1 MRISVWSSDV
11 CASDLHVVV
20 AVRLSDLRVSEHARV
35 RLRHAGGVIAAILVD
50 ERVTL
55 IAQLRNE
62 SLRARGSSS
71 LRDGGFV
78 QITDLSYICLG
89 IAVLGNVGAILISI
103 LVDVGQSASTC
114 GSLCHV
120 RFVSRA
126 ILLHNRFHLRTGVGT
141 RLRNG

>member
-1 MRISVWSSDV
+1 LSYLPRLLSNRRKVASTRLRDIRNSTVDTLADV
-11 CASDLHVVV
+11 GEVVVATPLRDVGFSTGALHNRGQVVV

-78 QITDLSYICLG
+78 QITDLSY
-89 IAVLGNVGAILISI
+89 
-103 LVDVGQSASTC
+103 
-114 GSLCHV
+114 
-120 RFVSRA
+120 
-126 ILLHNRFHLRTGVGT
+126 
-141 RLRNG
+141 